1 MDQEEGCRASRKTRA
16 FGGPEEMALELEEEV
31 AEAVEVLKSE
41 DDELLPDLPDLLEE
55 IRELMMGRHKKY
67 GPGNISRHGMLGILV
82 RIDDKLA
89 RLGHSTD
96 DYEDEAYEDALMD
109 VVGYGLIGIM
119 YQRKQWPGSEG

>member
-1 MDQEEGCRASRKTRA
+1 
-16 FGGPEEMALELEEEV
+16 MALELEEEV

>member
-1 MDQEEGCRASRKTRA
+1 MDQARDGRALRTTRA
-16 FGGPEEMALELEEEV
+16 FGGPVEMALELEEEV

-41 DDELLPDLPDLLEE
+41 DDELLPDLPELLEE